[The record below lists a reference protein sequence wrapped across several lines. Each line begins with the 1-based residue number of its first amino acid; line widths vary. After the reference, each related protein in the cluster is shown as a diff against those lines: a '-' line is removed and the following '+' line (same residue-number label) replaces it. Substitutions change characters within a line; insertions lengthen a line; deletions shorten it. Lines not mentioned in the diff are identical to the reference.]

1 MIWVCPITKRWA
13 DSYGAAFS
21 SANNQLQPWLLL
33 LSMQTKTMSLK
44 RPTIPVMTRD
54 EIQAEVDAV
63 RVKSRLITP
72 VANS

>member
-1 MIWVCPITKRWA
+1 
-13 DSYGAAFS
+13 
-21 SANNQLQPWLLL
+21 
-33 LSMQTKTMSLK
+33 MSLK